1 MFYWICPIQETLS
14 KAVGIKGTVKK
25 ERLLYLVGQTRV
37 HVDNVQG
44 LGNFM
49 ELEVSGY
56 SVKVTIGNLPLID
69 M

>member
-1 MFYWICPIQETLS
+1 MSYWICPIQETLS

-56 SVKVTIGNLPLID
+56 SVKVTIGNLHLID